1 MKVDNA
7 LLQKSPIFKNIKPEE
22 FGSLFACVGAHRENF
37 KKGEFI
43 FLNGNKITD
52 IGIVLSGH
60 VQIIKEDV
68 YGNRTILSDLRPP
81 QTFGESFC
89 CGSKF
94 ILTVSAIALENTSIL
109 FLPFE
114 RVMHMCPSA
123 CGYHNLLIHN
133 MVEMIAT
140 KNIGLLEKLEVTTKH
155 SLREKI
161 FTYLSQL
168 SQEQNSTTVTSSL
181 GRVELA
187 DFFGADRSSLTRE
200 LNKMQKE
207 GLISFNRNTY
217 KLLHYDFSL

>member
-1 MKVDNA
+1 MKVDNM
-7 LLQKSPIFKNIKPEE
+7 LLQKSPIFKGIKSEE
-22 FGSLFACVGAHRENF
+22 FGSLFACVGAHKESF

-43 FLNGNKITD
+43 FLNGNRIND
-52 IGIVLSGH
+52 IGILLSGH

-68 YGNRTILSDLRPP
+68 FGNRTVLNDLLPP
-81 QTFGESFC
+81 ETFGESFC
-89 CGSKF
+89 CGSNF
-94 ILTVSAIALENTSIL
+94 ILTVSAIAMENTTIL

-123 CGYHNLLIHN
+123 CGYHNILIHN

-140 KNIGLLEKLEVTTKH
+140 KNVRLLEKLEVTTKH

-161 FTYLSQL
+161 LTYLSQL
-168 SQEQNSTTVTSSL
+168 AQEQNSGAVTSPL

-200 LNKMQKE
+200 LNKMQDE

-217 KLLHYDFSL
+217 KLLNYDFSL